1 MMKELDI
8 KLSYQCNNACIF
20 CLNKDKRRSGNP
32 FEMIKETVGSFAK
45 NGGEKLIVSGGEP
58 LISEHF
64 FELLI
69 FAKQSGIKSLEIQTN
84 ARMLYYEN
92 MVRKLKEFEPIGFLV
107 SFHFPNDQLYR
118 KYSQSNGFHQTVQ
131 GMKNLMKHD
140 CSFSTNT
147 VIMKPNLPY
156 LKDIIKILK
165 ELKIRR
171 SQYRFID
178 GKNVIDNYKEFV
190 PRYSECLSLVKEV
203 LKENPDIRIS
213 LREFPVCVVGEEFK
227 NYLAFCINPG
237 RLNLTTQGMVLTTK
251 KIEGDQFVF
260 PNCENCLYNR
270 SGCSGVRKE
279 YVDVYGIKEFKPIIK

>member
-1 MMKELDI
+1 MKELDI
-8 KLSYQCNNACIF
+8 KLSYQCNNACVF
-20 CLNKDKRRSGNP
+20 CLSKEKRGSSGNP

-45 NGGEKLIVSGGEP
+45 SGGEKLIISGGEP

-107 SFHFPNDQLYR
+107 SFHFPNDKLYR

-140 CSFSTNT
+140 CSFTINT

-156 LKDIIKILK
+156 LKDIIRILK
-165 ELKIRR
+165 ELKVRR
-171 SQYRFID
+171 SQYRFIT
-178 GKNVIDNYKEFV
+178 GKNVIDNYQEFV
-190 PRYSECLSLVKEV
+190 PRYSECLPIIKKVID
-203 LKENPDIRIS
+203 ENPDIDIK
-213 LREFPVCVVGEEFK
+213 LREFPFCVLEKKLRNNVSLPLSPER
-227 NYLAFCINPG
+227 I
-237 RLNLTTQGMVLTTK
+237 NLTTQGMILTTK

>member
-1 MMKELDI
+1 MKELDI
-8 KLSYQCNNACIF
+8 KLSYQCNNACVF
-20 CLNKDKRRSGNP
+20 CLSKEKRGSSGNP

-45 NGGEKLIVSGGEP
+45 NGGKKLIVSGGEP

-84 ARMLYYEN
+84 GRMLYYEN
-92 MVRKLKEFEPIGFLV
+92 MVIKLKEFEPIGFLV
-107 SFHFPNDQLYR
+107 SFHFPNDKLYR

-140 CSFSTNT
+140 CSFTINT

-165 ELKIRR
+165 ELKVRR
-171 SQYRFID
+171 SQYRFIT
-178 GKNVIDNYKEFV
+178 GRNVIDNYQEFV
-190 PRYSECLSLVKEV
+190 PRYSECLPIIKKVID
-203 LKENPDIRIS
+203 ENPDIDIK
-213 LREFPVCVVGEEFK
+213 LREFPFCVLEKKLRNNVSLPLGPER
-227 NYLAFCINPG
+227 I
-237 RLNLTTQGMVLTTK
+237 NLTTQGMILTTK

-270 SGCSGVRKE
+270 SCCSGVRKE